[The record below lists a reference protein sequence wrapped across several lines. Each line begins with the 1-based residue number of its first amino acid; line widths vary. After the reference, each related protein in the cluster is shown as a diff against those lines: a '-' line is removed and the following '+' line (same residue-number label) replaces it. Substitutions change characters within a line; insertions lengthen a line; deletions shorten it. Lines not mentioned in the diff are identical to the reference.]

1 MDRCRI
7 PPQHMRKQNPM
18 ACKKITY
25 HNLEGLIS
33 TSQGWFNIHKS
44 MNGIHHKVK
53 DKNHMAIK
61 IDAEKALDKIQQP
74 SRRKS
79 FTMVGIEEQNMIKL
93 I

>member
-1 MDRCRI
+1 MGY
-7 PPQHMRKQNPM
+7 
-18 ACKKITY
+18 T
-25 HNLEGLIS
+25 
-33 TSQGWFNIHKS
+33 T
-44 MNGIHHKVK
+44 KVK